1 MGMFSS
7 ETDYFGL
14 DIGSGAIRVVQMRAG
29 GGKPALV
36 TYGDVQV
43 PNNLTTSDAAAD
55 REKMAAIIKQLVR
68 DARISS
74 KNVVAG
80 LPSSTVF
87 AAVITTPKLTNAEL
101 DKAIRYQADQYIPMN
116 INEVKLDWS
125 VIGRSQDDKELEVL
139 LVAAPATAAQKYLEI
154 MEHAGLEIM
163 ALEANATAVAR
174 ALVSPNTQL
183 AVIVLDI
190 GQTSTDISIIYNN
203 APRLIRSIAV
213 GGLTFVRAVEQS
225 LGLDQAQAEQFTLRF
240 GLTQTKLEGQVLKAI
255 KPSLDSLLA
264 EVDKSTKFFLNRYQ
278 GVKVEKVIL
287 TGTAAGLPELPTY
300 LSTTTGLPVEIGNA
314 WLNAA
319 YPSSLQD
326 QLMQISSQY
335 AVASG
340 LAQRNFV

>member
-1 MGMFSS
+1 MGMFSK

-29 GGKPALV
+29 GGKPVLV

-43 PNNLTTSDAAAD
+43 PQALSASDAAAD
-55 REKMAAIIKQLVR
+55 RDKIAGIIKQLVR

-80 LPSSTVF
+80 LPSSAVF
-87 AAVITTPKLTNAEL
+87 ASVITTPKLTNAEL
-101 DKAIRYQADQYIPMN
+101 DKAIRYQADQYIPMA
-116 INEVKLDWS
+116 IDQVKMDWS

-139 LVAAPATAAQKYLEI
+139 LVAAPITSTQKYLEI
-154 MEHAGLEIM
+154 MEKAGLEIL

-174 ALVSPNTQL
+174 SLVAPNSQL
-183 AVIVLDI
+183 AILVLDI
-190 GQTSTDISIIYNN
+190 GQVSTDISIVYNN
-203 APRLIRSIAV
+203 APRLIRSIAI
-213 GGLTFVRAVEQS
+213 GSLTFVKAVEQS
-225 LGLDQAQAEQFTLRF
+225 LGLDQAQAEQFTMRF

-278 GVKVEKVIL
+278 GVKMEKIIL
-287 TGTAAGLPELPTY
+287 SGNAAALPELPAY
-300 LSTTTGLPVEIGNA
+300 LSTASSLPVEIGNA
-314 WLNAA
+314 WINTA
-319 YPSSLQD
+319 YPASLQD
-326 QLMQISSQY
+326 QLMQISTQY

>member
-1 MGMFSS
+1 MGIFSK
-7 ETDYFGL
+7 ETDYFGI

-29 GGKPALV
+29 GGKPVLV

-43 PNNLTTSDAAAD
+43 PGGLTTSDASAD
-55 REKMAAIIKQLVR
+55 RIKMAEIIKQLVR

-87 AAVITTPKLTNAEL
+87 ASVITTPKLTNAEL
-101 DKAIRYQADQYIPMN
+101 DKAIRYQADQYIPMD
-116 INEVKLDWS
+116 INQVKMDWS

-139 LVAAPATAAQKYLEI
+139 LVAAPVTSTQKYLEI
-154 MEHAGLEIM
+154 MEQAGLDIL

-174 ALVSPNTQL
+174 SLVAPSTPL
-183 AVIVLDI
+183 AVIVLDFA
-190 GQTSTDISIIYNN
+190 QTSTDISIVYNN

-213 GGLTFVRAVEQS
+213 GSLTFVRAVEQS
-225 LGLDQAQAEQFTLRF
+225 LGLDTAQAEQFTLRF

-278 GVKVEKVIL
+278 GVKMEKVIV
-287 TGTAAGLPELPTY
+287 TGSAAGLPELPAY
-300 LSTTTGLPVEIGNA
+300 LSTATGLPVEIGNA
-314 WLNAA
+314 WVNVA
-319 YPSSLQD
+319 YPASLQD

-340 LAQRNFV
+340 LAQRNFL